1 MDTKYKLLFL
11 NLIFSFSVFISCG
24 GDGQS
29 SPEVEEDHNISVN
42 TTELNYENTGGSKTF
57 NITAKATTNWSI
69 KTSADWITFSTAS
82 GSSNKTITVNVNK
95 NTLTEERNATI
106 NISTSTDEATINVTQ
121 KAAEEVVDTDN
132 SIPEDSSNMSDYTAV
147 ELATEL
153 GVGINIGNT
162 LEAICT
168 ETSWGNPTINQDLIN
183 GIKAAGFKAVRIPI
197 AWSCY
202 FSDSS
207 NFTINNS
214 FFNRIEEVVNMVI
227 DADMFAIINI
237 HWDGGW
243 MNEPTYAKQDEINK
257 RLDIMWEQIAINFR
271 DYDYHLIF
279 AGTNEVMFEGDYSA
293 PSTEY
298 AEVQNSYNQTFINTV
313 RDTGGR
319 NAYRYLAVQTFNTN
333 IDHGV
338 NHFVKPTDTV
348 DNRMLL
354 EVHYYDP
361 YEFALKTDSDE
372 FWQWGANA
380 TDNNATPNWG
390 DENHL
395 KAQLDKLVTN
405 FVSKG
410 IGVFIGEF
418 GAVRRNVS
426 GSDDYVAD
434 YLSAVTSE
442 ALERGISPIY
452 WDNGP
457 TDASNSGSFGLF
469 NRSTGEEVHPLL
481 IDALTEN

>member
-1 MDTKYKLLFL
+1 MNTKHKLIFLTLLFSYL
-11 NLIFSFSVFISCG
+11 VFISCG
-24 GDGQS
+24 GDDQS
-29 SPEVEEDHNISVN
+29 ALEEEHNISIDLA
-42 TTELNYENTGGSKTF
+42 ELNYENTGGSKTF
-57 NITAKATTNWSI
+57 NITAKTTTSWSI
-69 KTSADWITFSTAS
+69 KTAAEWITFSSAS
-82 GSSNKTITVNVNK
+82 GSSNQTITVNANK

-106 NISTSTDEATINVTQ
+106 KISTSTDEATINVIQ
-121 KAAEEVVDTDN
+121 KAAEKIVTD
-132 SIPEDSSNMSDYTAV
+132 IPEDSSNMSDYTAV
-147 ELATEL
+147 QLATEL

-168 ETSWGNPTINQDLIN
+168 ETSWGNPKINQELIN
-183 GIKAAGFKAVRIPI
+183 GIKAAGFKSVRIPI

-202 FSDSS
+202 FSDPE
-207 NFTINNS
+207 NFSIKDS
-214 FFNRIEEVVNMVI
+214 FFNRVEEVVNLVI
-227 DADMFAIINI
+227 EADMFAIINI

-257 RLDIMWEQIAINFR
+257 RLDIMWKQIATNFR

-279 AGTNEVMFEGDYSA
+279 AGTNEVMFEGNHNP

-298 AEVQNSYNQTFINTV
+298 AEVQSSYNQTFINTV
-313 RDTGGR
+313 RKTGGR
-319 NAYRYLAVQTFNTN
+319 NSYRYLAVQTFNTN

-338 NHFVKPTDTV
+338 NDFVKPNDTV
-348 DNRMLL
+348 EKRMLL

-361 YEFALKTDSDE
+361 YEFTLKTDSDK

-380 TDNNATPNWG
+380 TDNSATPNYG
-390 DENHL
+390 NENHL
-395 KAQLDKLVTN
+395 KAQLDKLVTS

-418 GAVRRNVS
+418 GAVRRNIS
-426 GSDDYVAD
+426 GSDNYVAD

-442 ALERGISPIY
+442 ALTRGIAPIY

-469 NRSTGEEVHPLL
+469 NRSTGEEVHPHL